1 MNFDFSALLL
11 VLTVVSGV
19 IWAIDAWFYAPKR
32 KQENS
37 YKPDTSNSPE
47 ETAAGEPVE
56 PLMVEYARSF
66 FPIFLI
72 VLILR
77 AFIVEPFRIP
87 SASMMPTLLIGD
99 FILVNKYDYGV
110 RLPVI
115 NTKIIQYK
123 EPQRGDI
130 IVFRYPEDPSIP
142 YIKRVIGVPGDHI
155 SYRDKTVFVNGKAM
169 KQEILG
175 SYYTQ
180 GTGLNS
186 WLKEDLGKVAHEILV
201 NPYRNLHNDEEVI
214 VPQDKYF
221 VMGDNRDNSRD
232 SRYWGFVPEENLV
245 GKAFFIWMNWR
256 FDKIWNLSSWS
267 VKFSRIGTIIR

>member
-11 VLTVVSGV
+11 VLTLVSGI
-19 IWAIDAWFYAPKR
+19 IWAFDAWVFAPRR
-32 KQENS
+32 KQGNAEAIE
-37 YKPDTSNSPE
+37 DTDGATE
-47 ETAAGEPVE
+47 QAAREPQE

-99 FILVNKYDYGV
+99 FILVNKYDYGI
-110 RLPVI
+110 RLPI
-115 NTKIIQYK
+115 TDTKIISYK
-123 EPQRGDI
+123 EPHRGDV

-155 SYRDKTVFVNGKAM
+155 EYRDKTVYINGKPM
-169 KQEILG
+169 KQESLG
-175 SYYTQ
+175 TYYTQ

-186 WLKEDLGKVAHEILV
+186 WKKENLGSVQHEILV
-201 NPYRNLHNDEEVI
+201 NPYRNLHNDEVVT
-214 VPQDKYF
+214 VPKGNYF

-232 SRYWGFVPEENLV
+232 SRYWGFVPEKNLV
-245 GKAFFIWMNWR
+245 GRAFFIWMNWR
-256 FDKIWNLSSWS
+256 FDSLWNISSWS
-267 VKFSRIGTIIR
+267 VKFNRIGTIIR

>member
-11 VLTVVSGV
+11 VLTVISGV
-19 IWAIDAWFYAPKR
+19 IWAVDALVYAPVRKQNKIDAADSD
-32 KQENS
+32 E
-37 YKPDTSNSPE
+37 D
-47 ETAAGEPVE
+47 AAGQPSEPI
-56 PLMVEYARSF
+56 LVEYARSF
-66 FPIFLI
+66 FPIFLV

-99 FILVNKYDYGV
+99 FILVNKYDYGI
-110 RLPVI
+110 RLPVV

-123 EPQRGDI
+123 EPRRGDI
-130 IVFRYPEDPSIP
+130 VVFRYPEDPSIP

-155 SYRDKTVFVNGKAM
+155 QYRDKTVYVNGKPM
-169 KQEILG
+169 KQETLG
-175 SYYTQ
+175 NYYTE

-186 WLKEDLGKVAHEILV
+186 WLKEDLGTVEHEILV
-201 NPYRNLHNDEEVI
+201 NPYRNLHNDEEI
-214 VPQDKYF
+214 TVPTGNYF

-245 GKAFFIWMNWR
+245 GRAFFIWMNWR
-256 FDKIWNLSSWS
+256 FDHIWNLSSWS
-267 VKFSRIGTIIR
+267 VKFNRIGTIIQ